1 MPLLLTQD
9 LGQLALALKSE
20 CPCLQTGIVILPR
33 VGKKMEQVKQT
44 KYPEQHD
51 AVIIQNFHI

>member
-1 MPLLLTQD
+1 M
-9 LGQLALALKSE
+9 
-20 CPCLQTGIVILPR
+20 LPR